1 MVRSNYLTD
10 TVKRVTLNSLHPLF
24 ANNLI
29 IVKIKIV
36 QKYERIHKL
45 LGKSTFSEWNSFQF
59 IKNVNRWKKSG
70 KPFLK
75 VHVFNILWKTLSLN
89 LTPPIL
95 TVSIHYQ

>member
-10 TVKRVTLNSLHPLF
+10 TVKRVILNSLHPLF

-45 LGKSTFSEWNSFQF
+45 LGKSTFSE
-59 IKNVNRWKKSG
+59 
-70 KPFLK
+70 
-75 VHVFNILWKTLSLN
+75 
-89 LTPPIL
+89 
-95 TVSIHYQ
+95 